1 MLKLKNQNR
10 LLYIYKAYI
19 VALMDVECDDK
30 DIEIIAL
37 LSSYQKFLIHLSAL
51 RFEIHGE
58 SQRRFKIVAVY
69 DPSEQKN

>member
-1 MLKLKNQNR
+1 
-10 LLYIYKAYI
+10 
-19 VALMDVECDDK
+19 MDVECDDK